1 LYALS
6 RRCDRIFELVIP
18 AYPLSFLEVGCQF
31 FMPVRSSRRRPTP
44 DRRRALELLASCRD
58 GCTEALLRAHGFA
71 LVRAGLPSAAAERVV
86 ARPPL
91 MRGVLI
97 RSIVILGALV
107 IGPLAQ
113 AEPVHLTC
121 EGEMHLIDAN
131 GEAAEKYEYALS
143 LAIDQRAGTA
153 TVDTYQAIAIPSKAD
168 SSGDTLMFM
177 ANPKPGSTTGVSG
190 GTLNRR
196 TGKTS
201 IHIITG
207 DGLRKFYGICQPAK
221 RLF

>member
-1 LYALS
+1 MDKLGFVLS
-6 RRCDRIFELVIP
+6 TQRRP
-18 AYPLSFLEVGCQF
+18 
-31 FMPVRSSRRRPTP
+31 MTTRRRGAHRRAKP
-44 DRRRALELLASCRD
+44 DRVRALELLASSRD
-58 GCTEALLRAHGFA
+58 GCSEAIMIAHGFSTDL
-71 LVRAGLPSAAAERVV
+71 LVELINAKLATATAERMV
-86 ARPPL
+86 ARPPS

-131 GEAAEKYEYALS
+131 GEAAEKYEYVLP

-153 TVDTYQAIAIPSKAD
+153 TVDTYQAVAIPSKAD
-168 SSGDTLMFM
+168 SDALMFM
-177 ANPKPGSTTGVSG
+177 GNPKPGSTTGAATG
-190 GTLNRR
+190 WLNRI
-196 TGKTS
+196 TGKAS
-201 IHIITG
+201 IQIITG